1 MKTKKIISILTAGVL
16 TASALTGCSS
26 GLTYDKDLVGEGKV
40 YTAVADLKKL
50 DDKKAEKV
58 IDTLNKKYES
68 VDYSSMELD
77 AKILCN
83 MEMSAEGMS
92 MNIGMDLT
100 DSIAYDLTDSI
111 MYQKLDGTVSVLG
124 MNVPMTSE
132 IYAKKDGTDA
142 IIYSKTSASNEEGS
156 WEKDSDSWEA
166 FGDDS
171 NYGIGGFSKN
181 SIKAVYNDEKEKA
194 YVLELNPGSYEGLDS
209 VLDNT
214 LNENNSMGMDFDLDK
229 AHMYMSVDDGLGI
242 IGIYADL
249 KDAMNLEYEDVDTKI
264 SDFYM
269 LITYKSINEKMDI
282 KIPDEALKASSSN
295 TDNPALDPSS
305 DSVSKLTET
314 EVIKPSV
321 SAPDTSIGDSQ
332 LNQVIING
340 KTVVIPCKFS
350 DLTAIGLVPDE
361 DVTIEP
367 DNLEYIRLKSSDNE
381 TIGVFATNDTDT
393 PLPLNDCTVSGVDYT
408 SYSVSAASV
417 SISGF
422 HIGDKKEDIV
432 NTLGTPTSTY
442 NGEEYSSIAYEADNS
457 YIDFSFENDILVGMS
472 IEVY

>member
-1 MKTKKIISILTAGVL
+1 MKTKKILSILTAGVL

-26 GLTYDKDLVGEGKV
+26 GLTYDKDLVGEGEV

-156 WEKDSDSWEA
+156 WEKTSDSWEA

-171 NYGIGGFSKN
+171 NYGIGGFSKD
-181 SIKAVYNDEKEKA
+181 SIKAVYNDEKAKA

-214 LNENNSMGMDFDLDK
+214 LNENNSMGMDFNLDK

-249 KDAMNLEYEDVDTKI
+249 KDAMKLDYEDMDTKI

-269 LITYKSINEKMDI
+269 SITYKSINEALDI
-282 KIPDEALKASSSN
+282 KIPDEALKADETGIINSGNSIL
-295 TDNPALDPSS
+295 DDPS
-305 DSVSKLTET
+305 DIITET
-314 EVIKPSV
+314 KESSPAAANL
-321 SAPDTSIGDSQ
+321 SADSSQ
-332 LNQVIING
+332 LKKLAING
-340 KTVVIPCKFS
+340 KEVVLPCKVS
-350 DLTAIGLVPDE
+350 DLTAVGLTLD
-361 DVTIEP
+361 DSGSMEP
-367 DNLEYIRLKSSDNE
+367 GAFDSVRFNRSSDGE
-381 TIGVFATNDTDT
+381 SISAYVSNDTDSA
-393 PLPLNDCTVSGVDYT
+393 LDVNDCTVKGIYYS
-408 SYSVSAASV
+408 SYSMTASTVSV
-417 SISGF
+417 SGF
-422 HIGDKKEDIV
+422 DIGAKKDDIIKTFG
-432 NTLGTPTSTY
+432 NPSSTY
-442 NGEEYSSIAYEADNS
+442 SSDVYSSITYETD
-457 YIDFSFENDILVGMS
+457 DFFVEFSFTDDILDDMS
-472 IEVY
+472 ISVY